1 MVSFIESGLVF
12 VNGKLITSNGY
23 EPKEAILFPFAA
35 KDALSMMVYP
45 DRQRKDALVSAFEN
59 TYKQ

>member
-1 MVSFIESGLVF
+1 MSQ
-12 VNGKLITSNGY
+12 K
-23 EPKEAILFPFAA
+23 KAILFPFAA